1 MYLIILISF
10 YLFFVVV
17 VSGFGLLCP
26 DMLGAETC
34 SRQKDTSQ
42 RFKVT
47 GFVMLFSISFSE

>member
-1 MYLIILISF
+1 MIILISF

-26 DMLGAETC
+26 DMLRAETC
-34 SRQKDTSQ
+34 SRQKDTPQ

-47 GFVMLFSISFSE
+47 GFVILFSISSSE